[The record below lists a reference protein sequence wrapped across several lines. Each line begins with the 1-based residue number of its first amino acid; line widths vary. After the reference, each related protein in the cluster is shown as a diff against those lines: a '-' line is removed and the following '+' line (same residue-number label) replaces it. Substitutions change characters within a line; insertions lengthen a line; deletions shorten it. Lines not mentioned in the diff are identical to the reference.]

1 MQIGAKCG
9 THSLPAD
16 RQAQRTPA
24 LKLCP
29 RSSVDRASACGA
41 GGRRF
46 KSCRGRIGVGVNSS
60 WARHLSP
67 RLQNGLKMANNY
79 KKRSSGITKL

>member
-1 MQIGAKCG
+1 
-9 THSLPAD
+9 
-16 RQAQRTPA
+16 
-24 LKLCP
+24 
-29 RSSVDRASACGA
+29 
-41 GGRRF
+41 
-46 KSCRGRIGVGVNSS
+46 VGVNSS